1 VSLWPKGVNH
11 ARMTGP
17 SALSKISHALVEL
30 AIGNLA
36 FKGSNCQ
43 GNKSLFLNLLRGS
56 AMRFECLPEFRM
68 ILGSAKL
75 LEIQK
80 STRIYFKPDDDT
92 VMSQPELSNSL
103 SHELCL
109 Y

>member
-1 VSLWPKGVNH
+1 
-11 ARMTGP
+11 
-17 SALSKISHALVEL
+17 
-30 AIGNLA
+30 
-36 FKGSNCQ
+36 
-43 GNKSLFLNLLRGS
+43 
-56 AMRFECLPEFRM
+56 MRFECVPEFRM